1 MDTSAIDAIV
11 LPKPIG
17 NFLLYKVVG
26 DIVYLSGQT
35 CSRDGQMKYQ
45 GRVGADLSIDEGYAA
60 ARVCMENLF
69 AALRQS
75 VNGDWSRV
83 KECVRLTGYINSE
96 APFAKTPLVMNGASD
111 LVIEMMGES
120 GRHARSAV
128 GVSALPGNAAVEVE
142 AIFRIAN

>member
-1 MDTSAIDAIV
+1 MDTSTIDAIV

-35 CSRDGQMKYQ
+35 CSRDGQMKFQ

-75 VNGDWSRV
+75 VDGDWSSV
-83 KECVRLTGYINSE
+83 KECIRLTGYINSE

-111 LVIEMMGES
+111 LVIELMGES

-142 AIFRIAN
+142 AIFRIGK

>member
-1 MDTSAIDAIV
+1 MDTSTIDAIV

-26 DIVYLSGQT
+26 DIVHLSGQT

-111 LVIEMMGES
+111 LVIELMGES